1 MKKLLLLSLL
11 LITGCNKT
19 ITKDQ
24 IDIAKYFCNVSG
36 EELHL
41 MEVEY
46 GTVRFQCGGIE
57 GEWLTV
63 KDAILREGTA
73 CILEN

>member
-11 LITGCNKT
+11 LITGCNT
-19 ITKDQ
+19 NITKDE
-24 IDIAKYFCNVSG
+24 IEIAKYFCSITG
-36 EELHL
+36 EDLYL